1 MIKQYPHYVLVQ
13 DAIGNRQCVTN
24 AEIYTEMMEKREKN
38 EQFRLLADADGKVI
52 GAAVKKREGEPSR
65 PGKGE
70 KMNIL
75 SYYRGEAREIK
86 KGEKYYLGQLWD
98 GNGDLENLIWNSHN
112 ASSCVGD
119 DKDGMPVIVEF
130 CFDDVDCENP
140 MNTIVTVTD
149 IY

>member
-1 MIKQYPHYVLVQ
+1 M
-13 DAIGNRQCVTN
+13 DS
-24 AEIYTEMMEKREKN
+24 
-38 EQFRLLADADGKVI
+38 D
-52 GAAVKKREGEPSR
+52 
-65 PGKGE
+65 
-70 KMNIL
+70 
-75 SYYRGEAREIK
+75 
-86 KGEKYYLGQLWD
+86 
-98 GNGDLENLIWNSHN
+98 GDLENLIWNSHN